1 MGGSDT
7 IWMLLNRYKM
17 SKLGLNF
24 LPKLVYWRDLKDS
37 SNSSWNCKFSYL
49 ECHENVIEALE
60 SLKSDVNW
68 QDEGLGSIRMRR
80 HGGLSPTRSS
90 SYVQSFKGM
99 NFNMAMGRLSLGD
112 ESESSSSSNTR
123 KYSRTSPLQS
133 RAIKT
138 TGRPS
143 FTTNGSGENLGV

>member
-1 MGGSDT
+1 
-7 IWMLLNRYKM
+7 MLLNHYKM

-24 LPKLVYWRDLKDS
+24 LPELVYWRHLKD
-37 SNSSWNCKFSYL
+37 NSSSFWNCEFSHL
-49 ECHENVIEALE
+49 ECHQNVIGGLE
-60 SLKSDVNW
+60 SLKRDVNW

-90 SYVQSFKGM
+90 SYLQSFKGM
-99 NFNMAMGRLSLGD
+99 NFNMAMGSLSLGD
-112 ESESSSSSNTR
+112 ESEPSSSSNTR